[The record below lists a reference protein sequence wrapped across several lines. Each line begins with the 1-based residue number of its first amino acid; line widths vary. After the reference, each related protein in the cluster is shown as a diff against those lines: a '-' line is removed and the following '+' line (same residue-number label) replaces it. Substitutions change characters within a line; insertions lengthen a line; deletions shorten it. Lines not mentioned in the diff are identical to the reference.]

1 MELISFY
8 VSLHKINNINN
19 RIMRQKIDKELLVHL
34 PNEVKSMNLPPKANE
49 ILCNFIVMSDNEG
62 WCYSTVNGLAKE
74 LQCSTRSIMSNI
86 KLLENKKLIL
96 ERVIGKKGVASRFRI
111 KLFNENEYEKDGN
124 AFNENENA
132 FNENVCNSLNNIEM
146 YGNENE
152 NAFNGNENVFDG
164 NSFDGNLSIE
174 QVILLKFK
182 ELEGLITKYIESKK
196 MGEKIDYGQVKENN
210 IKEKNIKEYN
220 IKQTN
225 NNDTYT
231 NSSNNVQEVNNTDID
246 NNLNK
251 KEDININKNEDI
263 DLNINKDTDT
273 STCKYKKRKQNDYE
287 FTVEDENDYNP
298 IVENTKVEG
307 VVSKSDGNTSKSKKF
322 FYSLKDSSITFSSW
336 LEAQEYASKNDLNF
350 DENFKKVEVT
360 D

>member
-1 MELISFY
+1 
-8 VSLHKINNINN
+8 
-19 RIMRQKIDKELLVHL
+19 MRQKIDKELLVHL
-34 PNEVKSMNLPPKANE
+34 PNEVKAMNLPPKANE

-111 KLFNENEYEKDGN
+111 KLFNENESEKDGN

-182 ELEGLITKYIESKK
+182 ELEGLITKYIESRK
-196 MGEKIDYGQVKENN
+196 MSEKIDDGQVKEKNRN
-210 IKEKNIKEYN
+210 KNKLKEKNKKE
-220 IKQTN
+220 IN
-225 NNDTYT
+225 NNNSYT
-231 NSSNNVQEVNNTDID
+231 NSSYNIQEVNNTDID
-246 NNLNK
+246 INLNK
-251 KEDININKNEDI
+251 KEDIIINNKENI
-263 DLNINKDTDT
+263 DLNINESIDT
-273 STCKYKKRKQNDYE
+273 STCMYKRRKQNDYQY
-287 FTVEDENDYNP
+287 TVEEKDDYNP

-322 FYSLKDSSITFSSW
+322 IYLLKDSTLTFSYQEALEYSLK
-336 LEAQEYASKNDLNF
+336 NNLNF

>member
-1 MELISFY
+1 M
-8 VSLHKINNINN
+8 K
-19 RIMRQKIDKELLVHL
+19 QKIDKELLVHL

-86 KLLENKKLIL
+86 KLLENKKLII
-96 ERVIGKKGVASRFRI
+96 ERVIGKKGVATRFKI
-111 KLFNENEYEKDGN
+111 KLFNENESEKDGN

-146 YGNENE
+146 NGNENE

-164 NSFDGNLSIE
+164 NALNSNLSIE

-182 ELEGLITKYIESKK
+182 ELEGLITKYIESRK
-196 MGEKIDYGQVKENN
+196 MSEKIDDGQVKENN

-225 NNDTYT
+225 NNETYT

-246 NNLNK
+246 K
-251 KEDININKNEDI
+251 KKDININKKENI
-263 DLNINKDTDT
+263 DLNINKDKDT
-273 STCKYKKRKQNDYE
+273 STCKYKKRKQNDYQYTIE
-287 FTVEDENDYNP
+287 EKDDYNP
-298 IVENTKVEG
+298 ILENTKVEG
-307 VVSKSDGNTSKSKKF
+307 VVSNSDGNNSKSKKF
-322 FYSLKDSSITFSSW
+322 IYLLKDSSLTFSYQEA
-336 LEAQEYASKNDLNF
+336 LEYVSKNNLNF
-350 DENFKKVEVT
+350 DENFKKEEVPV
-360 D
+360 

>member
-1 MELISFY
+1 M
-8 VSLHKINNINN
+8 KT
-19 RIMRQKIDKELLVHL
+19 KIDKELLVHL
-34 PNEVKSMNLPPKANE
+34 PNEVKEMNLPPKANE

-62 WCYSTVNGLAKE
+62 WCYSTVNGLAKG

-111 KLFNENEYEKDGN
+111 KLFNENESEKDGN

-132 FNENVCNSLNNIEM
+132 FNENVCNTLNNIEM
-146 YGNENE
+146 NGNENE
-152 NAFNGNENVFDG
+152 NALNGNENAFDG
-164 NSFDGNLSIE
+164 NAFDGNLSIE

-182 ELEGLITKYIESKK
+182 ELECLITKYIESRK
-196 MGEKIDYGQVKENN
+196 MSEKIDDGQVKEKKRIEEN
-210 IKEKNIKEYN
+210 IKENKINKNKLKEIK

-225 NNDTYT
+225 NIDTNT
-231 NSSNNVQEVNNTDID
+231 NSSNNTQEVNNTDID
-246 NNLNK
+246 INLNK
-251 KEDININKNEDI
+251 KEDIIINNKENIEI
-263 DLNINKDTDT
+263 DLNKDKDT
-273 STCKYKKRKQNDYE
+273 STCMYKRRKQNDYQ

-336 LEAQEYASKNDLNF
+336 LEAQEYASNNDLNF

-360 D
+360 A